1 MHSLHR
7 RDETFGD
14 SGVPP
19 HTRGDERR
27 RSAVS
32 AFKELLMRRT
42 FVTLIT
48 ALAFASPAMAQGTVG
63 TVTGTIRERGTDRAI
78 QGVQVR
84 VVGTQRG
91 ALTDAAGTYRIAGV
105 AAGSATI
112 ATQLLGYAPQSRVV
126 QVSSPGV
133 TADFTLVPAVTTLDQ
148 VVINATGQSER
159 RRESGA
165 STATIDASQITTAAV
180 STFSDALSS
189 RAPGVV
195 VQTSAGESGAGTR
208 IRIRGSN
215 SISLSNEPLI
225 IVDGVRLD
233 NTPESSAIDVG
244 GQFPS
249 RLNDI
254 NPEEIE
260 SMEVVKGPAAAALY
274 GTAASN
280 GVIQITTKKGRA
292 GKTRWDAFG
301 ELGTLNDVN
310 DYPANVRSLGH
321 TASGALR
328 TNCSLFSRTLGTA
341 GACVAI
347 DSTITNIPIKS
358 SGILQQG
365 DRRLLGLSVS
375 GGAEAVSYYI
385 ASEYQKEQNVVP
397 SNGLQRMNLRTNLRS
412 QLHRTLDAQLTLGF
426 INSELRRPQND
437 NNSYGVVSASMLGQ
451 AFNCAPGKAESYPLF
466 CGGGEDT
473 VSYGYYNRGFSPYD
487 FFNIDTRQNV
497 QRLTGGITSN
507 WTPVTWLTVNGTLGA
522 DLNHRADTQT
532 LPPDVLTVDVPSQ
545 EGYRGVYNAN
555 IFNYNANLNATATWD
570 ALSTLKLTTTAG
582 TQYSD
587 VGFHRTDAYGAKLLS
602 GSSSLAGTA
611 ARFSVSELTN
621 DVRTLGFL
629 GREQVAWRD
638 RVFLTGSVRSDRN
651 SAFGAN
657 FQRVLYPSVSAS
669 WVASEEEFF
678 PKISAVSSLRLRAAV
693 GSAGQNPGYLAAE
706 QYYRPVTSIVE
717 GADVPAFTIGGA
729 GNNSLKPEKSTER
742 EFGFDLGMFSD
753 RIGVEY
759 SHYNKLTKD
768 ALVNVNNAP
777 SLGTSPNRF
786 INVGKVRNWGD
797 EILLRAAVLQGQLVK
812 ADLTVNG
819 SFTKNNLEDL
829 GTDENGVA
837 IPEFTGGF
845 DATQIFRTGVPL
857 GAYWSNSVSYNDANG
872 DGLIA
877 CPAGVGSPSCE
888 FSVSDNPVLLG
899 TPFPKAEISI
909 APSLQVGWARV
920 TATIDRRTGQKLY
933 NLTGVY
939 RNAIFATGEAVQLP
953 NSGNLERQA
962 AAQAAANGYL
972 GGFIEDASFT
982 KLREVALSL
991 TLPQRLAMR
1000 AGASSAV
1007 LTLAGRNLHTWTN
1020 YSGLD
1025 PEVNAG
1031 AQSNYSTAD
1040 FLTAPQVRYFTARL
1054 ALSF

>member
-1 MHSLHR
+1 
-7 RDETFGD
+7 
-14 SGVPP
+14 
-19 HTRGDERR
+19 
-27 RSAVS
+27 
-32 AFKELLMRRT
+32 MRRT
-42 FVTLIT
+42 FFTLAT
-48 ALAFASPAMAQGTVG
+48 FVLALASSATAQSTVG
-63 TVTGTIRERGTDRAI
+63 TVSGTIRERGTERAI
-78 QGVQVR
+78 PGVQVR

-91 ALTDAAGTYRIAGV
+91 AVTDAAGVYRIAGV
-105 AAGSATI
+105 PAGTVTLAA
-112 ATQLLGYAPQSRVV
+112 QLLGYTPQSRSVPV
-126 QVSSPGV
+126 GTDGA

-148 VVINATGQSER
+148 VVVTATGQSER

-165 STATIDASQITTAAV
+165 STATIDATQITTAAI

-208 IRIRGSN
+208 VRIRGSN
-215 SISLSNEPLI
+215 SISLSNEPLL

-233 NTPESSAIDVG
+233 NTPESSPIDVG

-260 SMEVVKGPAAAALY
+260 SIEVVKGPAAAALY
-274 GTAASN
+274 GTAAAN

-292 GKTRWDAFG
+292 GKTRWDVFG
-301 ELGTLNDVN
+301 ETGTLTDVN
-310 DYPANVRSLGH
+310 DYPANLRSYGH
-321 TASGALR
+321 SSTGALR
-328 TNCSLFSRTLGTA
+328 TNCSLFARTTGS
-341 GACVAI
+341 CVAV
-347 DSTITNIPIKS
+347 DSTISNIPIKS
-358 SGILQQG
+358 SGILQTG
-365 DRRLLGLSVS
+365 NRRLVGLSAT
-375 GGAEAVSYYI
+375 GGSEAITYFLS
-385 ASEYQKEQNVVP
+385 SEYQKEQNVVP
-397 SNGLQRMNLRTNLRS
+397 SNGLQRMNIRTNLRS
-412 QLHRTLDAQLTLGF
+412 QLHRTLDAQLNIGF

-437 NNSYGVVSASMLGQ
+437 NNSYGVVSASMLGG
-451 AFNCAPGKAESYPLF
+451 AANCAPGEAQKHASL
-466 CGGGEDT
+466 CNAGTDT

-487 FFNIDTRQNV
+487 FFNIDVRQNV
-497 QRLTGGITSN
+497 QRLTGGLTSN
-507 WTPVTWLTVNGTLGA
+507 WTPTDWFAVNGTFGA
-522 DLNHRADTQT
+522 DINHRADTQT
-532 LPPDVLTVDVPSQ
+532 LPPDVLKVDQPSQ

-555 IFNYNANLNATATWD
+555 IFNYTASLNATATWN
-570 ALSTLKLTTTAG
+570 AMPTLKLTTTAG
-582 TQYSD
+582 TQYTD

-602 GSSSLAGTA
+602 GSTSLAGTA
-611 ARFSVSELTN
+611 ARFSVAELTN
-621 DVRTLGFL
+621 DIRTLGFL
-629 GREQVAWRD
+629 GREQLAWRD
-638 RVFLTGSVRSDRN
+638 RLFLTGSVRTDRN

-657 FQRVLYPSVSAS
+657 FSRVVYPSVSAS

-678 PKISAVSSLRLRAAV
+678 PKIPALSQLRLRAAI

-706 QYYRPVTSIVE
+706 QYYRPTTSIIQ

-742 EFGFDLGMFSD
+742 ELGFDLTLLGD

-759 SHYNKLTKD
+759 THYNKLTKD

-797 EILLRAAVLQGQLVK
+797 EVLLRAAVLQGRLARFDV
-812 ADLTVNG
+812 TVNG
-819 SFTKNNLEDL
+819 SLTKNNLEDL
-829 GTDENGVA
+829 GADENGVA

-857 GAYWSNSVSYNDANG
+857 GAYWSNAVSYADADG
-872 DGLIA
+872 DGLIG
-877 CPAGVGSPSCE
+877 CPSGPGEPDCE
-888 FSVSDNPVLLG
+888 FSVTDDPQLLG
-899 TPFPKAEISI
+899 TPFPKVEISV
-909 APSLQVGWARV
+909 APSLQVGWARLS
-920 TATIDRRTGQKLY
+920 ATIDRRSGHKLY

-939 RNAIFATGEAVQLP
+939 RNSIFANGVAVQLP
-953 NSGNLERQA
+953 DASNLKEQA
-962 AAQAAANGYL
+962 AAQAAANGFL
-972 GGFIEDASFT
+972 GGYIEDAAFT

-991 TLPQRLAMR
+991 TLPARFAAR
-1000 AGASSAV
+1000 AGAGSAV
-1007 LTLAGRNLHTWTN
+1007 LTFAGRNLHTWTK

-1040 FLTAPQVRYFTARL
+1040 FLTAPNVRYFTARL